1 MVKKDYTQRGGNVAK
16 IKRVGG
22 EARAVNPDGSL
33 GGLVD
38 LQGKNQQEFSR
49 KKHGDVWDVKLSKL
63 SKQEEKAA
71 TQKAVGKKK

>member
-1 MVKKDYTQRGGNVAK
+1 VAK

-49 KKHGDVWDVKLSKL
+49 KKHGDVWNVKLSKL
-63 SKQEEKAA
+63 DKQEEKAA